1 MAESYSIEAVL
12 SARDAG
18 FTAGMKAAGSATES
32 LGQKLKSG
40 IGFGAFAAIGQ
51 KAVSAVSSGVTGLI
65 GDLSE
70 SSAAWK
76 TFQGNMKMNGH
87 AEKQIKSIKGEL
99 QKFAEQTIYSSSD
112 MATTFAQLDAV
123 GTKNTTNLV
132 KGFGGLAAAAENP
145 AQAMKTLSQQA
156 TQAAAKP
163 KIQWEDFKLMLEQTP
178 AGIAAVA
185 KEMGMST
192 SEMIKKVQ
200 DGKIKTEDF
209 FDAIAKVGTNKSFTK
224 LATEYK
230 TVGQAMDGLT
240 ETASNKLAPAFDVVS
255 GAAIKGVSSIVDAME
270 GIDGDAIGKK
280 VAAFGKNV
288 SKYWNVLKTDALKIG
303 SAFGG
308 AIGTIGKSMAKLNG
322 SFGSTES
329 VNGFKS
335 AMNGATGALTKFAGF
350 CEAHSDA
357 IAKLISELP
366 KLLVAYK
373 GFKTV
378 KSIAPGVGA
387 FGSAIGGLAKKG
399 LSKIAPNLFK
409 VSEAQ
414 EAVGKSSGASS
425 KKILTSAKAFMM
437 FGAGVLMMGT
447 GFSILAKGATELAS
461 SGSVAIAIFVGMAG
475 AVSALSIGMLKM
487 VQSVS
492 ATPKKLTSVAM
503 AFMAIG
509 ASILMASTGFWL
521 LSNAA
526 INLAS
531 AGAPAIAV
539 MIGMVGAIA
548 GLAVG
553 ASILGPALTAGAAGF
568 IAFGAGIA
576 LVGAGALL
584 ASAALYVMA
593 AVLPVIVQY
602 GTSGAI
608 AIAALGAGMIVFG
621 AGAVVAGA
629 ASIVLGVGL
638 LAVGAGSLA
647 AAVGV
652 LALGAATVV
661 LGAGCLI
668 AGAGIALFAA
678 GLPVIASSG
687 VAGAGA
693 LVALG
698 AGMIA
703 FSVGAVAGGAAC
715 VALGAGLAVV
725 GAGALVAS
733 AGVLVLA
740 AGALLLGTGM
750 AVIAVSATV
759 IAASLTA
766 TAAGAVTSAAAFTT
780 LLAVAL
786 PVGVALVAASAGFLA
801 FGVAALTSGAGVAL
815 LAAGFIALSA
825 GLTISAAAISV
836 MAASF
841 SVVAVGATTSA
852 SAITALLTVV
862 LPVGAALATTSAGF
876 LVFGAGAL
884 SATAG
889 VAAFGAAMIAGA
901 AGTLVMAVSLKAV
914 NSSMNSIS
922 SNAKSAQSSLSSMQ
936 GSVNAVNSGLNALG
950 SKASAAL
957 NKLTSSFKN
966 AASNAKSS
974 GQKVGTGFTDGMK
987 SGLNKAPSV
996 ASTAVKNVASKLKSG
1011 YSAAHSAGAYISKGF
1026 ASGMS
1031 SCLGQIKSA
1040 AAQMV
1045 AAADAAIRA
1054 KAKIHSPSR
1063 LTKSHGRNIA
1073 IGLGIGIKNGI
1084 NSVKKASKTLV
1095 EAAFNTMQKATKTR
1109 KYEDAAKSAIDT
1121 FKDKMNDKVSKTTKS
1136 LNKQVDSAI
1145 KKLKKK
1151 NPKLKKQ
1158 YTKVGKILKSDISS
1172 TIKKQGQKAIDA
1184 TDKALTALGEKY
1196 QEKYDKIV
1204 SDRENYLS
1212 KLSDYG
1218 DLYSVDSYGFVAL
1231 KDFKAQKSQVEAL
1244 AKNMEHLK
1252 NVLPYDL
1259 MRDIQDM
1266 DTSSA
1271 LAYTNEL
1278 LKKGD
1283 SWLKQYGKD
1292 YTSFMNTSKTASDKY
1307 YQPYIDKLDKDYN
1320 KAVTDE
1326 LKKLEKQ
1333 LNDIGKQAVTG
1344 FTKGLTSK
1352 SSKKALK
1359 KAAKDL
1365 ASILTKSVK
1374 GKLKIHSPSRVFMLL
1389 GEYVGKGFANG
1400 IYSMGRKVK
1409 QAMESIVTIPDVQT
1423 PVLAGG
1429 FGSDLSADYEYYRNT
1444 EYTIVVPVEID
1455 GRETARVTAPY
1466 TEAELNKRQK
1476 RYDRNH
1482 GRR

>member
-288 SKYWNVLKTDALKIG
+288 SKYWNVLKTDALKVG

-437 FGAGVLMMGT
+437 FGAGILMMGT

-461 SGSVAIAIFVGMAG
+461 SGGVAIAIFVGMAG

-539 MIGMVGAIA
+539 MVGMVGAIV

-553 ASILGPALTAGAAGF
+553 ASILGPALTAGAVGF

-668 AGAGIALFAA
+668 AGAGIALFAT

-725 GAGALVAS
+725 GAGVLVAS
-733 AGVLVLA
+733 AGVV
-740 AGALLLGTGM
+740 
-750 AVIAVSATV
+750 
-759 IAASLTA
+759 
-766 TAAGAVTSAAAFTT
+766 
-780 LLAVAL
+780 
-786 PVGVALVAASAGFLA
+786 
-801 FGVAALTSGAGVAL
+801 
-815 LAAGFIALSA
+815 
-825 GLTISAAAISV
+825 
-836 MAASF
+836 
-841 SVVAVGATTSA
+841 
-852 SAITALLTVV
+852 
-862 LPVGAALATTSAGF
+862 
-876 LVFGAGAL
+876 
-884 SATAG
+884 
-889 VAAFGAAMIAGA
+889 AFGAAMIAGA

-1136 LNKQVDSAI
+1136 LNKQVDSVI